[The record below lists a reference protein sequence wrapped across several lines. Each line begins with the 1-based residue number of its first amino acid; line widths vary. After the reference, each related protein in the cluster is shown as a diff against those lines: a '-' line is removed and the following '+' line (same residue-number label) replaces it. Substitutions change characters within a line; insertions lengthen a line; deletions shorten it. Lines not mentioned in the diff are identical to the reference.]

1 MKLWCLGSYM
11 LFCDLER
18 ALISHAYLSPFLQF
32 FDIFGQSEAHIGRF
46 FQTELKNFFRVLEL
60 RHLCLSLGLTCL
72 PDAFLDTGY
81 FLALINEH
89 THTCV

>member
-32 FDIFGQSEAHIGRF
+32 LDIFGQSEAHISRF
-46 FQTELKNFFRVLEL
+46 FKTKLKNFFRVLEL
-60 RHLCLSLGLTCL
+60 RHWCLSLGLTCL

-81 FLALINEH
+81 FLALISEH
-89 THTCV
+89 MHTYV